1 LAFDRPFWRYAR
13 RRASELSASL
23 RIAPAGAG
31 FSRDAFELS
40 VGAGFSRPEKGLPS
54 VAMLLFDIP
63 TKSIGP
69 EDPPAKSRSDGAGF
83 DDGSRVADSL
93 QERVQPRCL

>member
-1 LAFDRPFWRYAR
+1 MTV
-13 RRASELSASL
+13 
-23 RIAPAGAG
+23 PALPIHCR
-31 FSRDAFELS
+31 S
-40 VGAGFSRPEKGLPS
+40 GFSRPEKGLPS

-69 EDPPAKSRSDGAGF
+69 EDPPTKSRSDGAGF

-93 QERVQPRCL
+93 